1 MYYDF
6 IQNNKQLFKRLGLG
20 FILLIIIWGVSTY
33 IDRYGKIPVVV
44 SVVPSNASV
53 TFSGK
58 DSSNGTHYL
67 QAGTYDVSVHQ
78 DGFKTQTQKV
88 IITEGKEQN
97 VVAVSLIAES
107 DEAKKW
113 ANSHQDDYQK
123 NEIYG
128 SIQANSDGKY
138 FTNKNPI
145 TTKLPYNDPYFT
157 IGYIANSDQSIT
169 LTIITPSPRYRFY
182 AIEQIRKLGYD
193 PTDFKIVFKDFHNPL
208 EMK

>member
-6 IQNNKQLFKRLGLG
+6 IQNNKQLFKRLGIG
-20 FILLIIIWGVSTY
+20 FILLIIIWGITTY
-33 IDRYGKIPVVV
+33 VDRYGKIPVVV

-58 DSSNGTHYL
+58 GSGNGTHYMP
-67 QAGTYDVSVHQ
+67 AGTYDVSVSK

-97 VVAVSLIAES
+97 IVAISLIAES
-107 DEAKKW
+107 DEAKNW
-113 ANSHQDDYQK
+113 ADNHQDDYQK

-128 SIQANSDGKY
+128 SLQANSDGKY

-145 TTKLPYNDPYFT
+145 TTKLPFNDPYFT
-157 IGYIANSDQSIT
+157 IGYIANTDQSIT
-169 LTIITPSPRYRFY
+169 LTVITPSPRYRFY

-193 PTDFKIVFKDFHNPL
+193 PTDFRIVFKDFHNPL
-208 EMK
+208 ETK